1 MESTMT
7 EEQRKKAL
15 IVKLIPIVE
24 SVYDGEMMKT
34 MKEGYALMYEAL
46 NDTPVEERLAMIE
59 SYTFE
64 VAPPASIPKDEN
76 TTGRMALILLKL
88 FTTIFTMTYKDLKG
102 DLLEALKSVV

>member
-1 MESTMT
+1 MT

-24 SVYDGEMMKT
+24 SVYD
-34 MKEGYALMYEAL
+34 
-46 NDTPVEERLAMIE
+46 TPVEERLATIE

-64 VAPPASIPKDEN
+64 VVPPASIPKDEN
-76 TTGRMALILLKL
+76 TTGRLALILLKL